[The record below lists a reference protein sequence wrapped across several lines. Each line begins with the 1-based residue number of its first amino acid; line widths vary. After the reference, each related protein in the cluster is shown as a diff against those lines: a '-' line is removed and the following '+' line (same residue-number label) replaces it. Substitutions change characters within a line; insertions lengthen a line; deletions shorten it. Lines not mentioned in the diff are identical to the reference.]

1 MNKTKKITLT
11 AVLSALAF
19 ISVALCRI
27 PVVLFLSYEPKDVII
42 TLGGF
47 ILGPIAAVII
57 SLVSSFLEMVTISS
71 TGIIGFVMN
80 VIQSCAYACTAT
92 LIYNKKHTVKNA
104 IIGLVCAV
112 IFMTVVMLVWNYC
125 ITPIYMKVD
134 RSQVVPLLIPAIL
147 PFNILKGSVN
157 MALILLV
164 YKPIITALRKS
175 GIVPESKSS
184 SSFGLNAWAVIAAII
199 AVTVAAILFFIIK
212 GAS

>member
-1 MNKTKKITLT
+1 MNRTKKITLT

-19 ISVALCRI
+19 ITVALCRI

>member
-80 VIQSCAYACTAT
+80 VIQSSAYACTAT

>member
-1 MNKTKKITLT
+1 MNRTKKITLA

-134 RSQVVPLLIPAIL
+134 RSQVVSLLIPAIL

>member
-1 MNKTKKITLT
+1 MNRTKKITLT

>member
-1 MNKTKKITLT
+1 MNRTKKITLT

-134 RSQVVPLLIPAIL
+134 RSKVVPLLIPAIL

>member
-1 MNKTKKITLT
+1 MNRTKKITLT

-175 GIVPESKSS
+175 GIVPEGKSS